1 MNRYTIDEFVQ
12 KTQQQNL
19 NQGVFELETERMLEL
34 NLNGEM
40 WTKMGSMIS
49 YRGNIKF
56 TREGILEQGF
66 GNLLKKQCPEKA
78 RD

>member
-12 KTQQQNL
+12 QTQQQNL
-19 NQGVFELETERMLEL
+19 NQGVFELETERMMEL

-49 YRGNIKF
+49 PAV
-56 TREGILEQGF
+56 EW
-66 GNLLKKQCPEKA
+66 A
-78 RD
+78 MS